1 MKAGENLAG
10 IHSTPL
16 ISIFDF
22 DLYLF
27 CADATTRFPFV
38 LVHQRDVHHTARTL
52 ISIHGAGGLVQV
64 YVLPTNAGYEF
75 AIALFTLNPCV
86 CGDCTCGRMVRI
98 ARFCS
103 RQTSLRFCTRS
114 RCETTYLIR

>member
-16 ISIFDF
+16 ISIFTF
-22 DLYLF
+22 FVQMPQPVFLSSLSINAM
-27 CADATTRFPFV
+27 CTTKRELSV
-38 LVHQRDVHHTARTL
+38 QSTVR
-52 ISIHGAGGLVQV
+52 AGLCRYV

-86 CGDCTCGRMVRI
+86 CGDCTCGRTVRI

-114 RCETTYLIR
+114 CCDTTYLIR